1 MKHTKTSWAA
11 IALGVLCM
19 MGGVANFFDVNDG
32 AMVVA
37 GAILV
42 AGGVVARAVARR

>member
-11 IALGVLCM
+11 IALGILCM
-19 MGGVANFFDVNDG
+19 IGGFAEAAGSDDG
-32 AMVVA
+32 ALIVA

-42 AGGVVARAVARR
+42 AGGVVARAVERR